1 MRTNTSNHLKKK
13 KLQYFPYVKYAWN
26 EILISVKCIKK
37 SIGPGTIFLA
47 GWYEVIPPF

>member
-13 KLQYFPYVKYAWN
+13 KLRYFPYVKYAWN

-37 SIGPGTIFLA
+37 ALA
-47 GWYEVIPPF
+47 RAPYF